1 MGAGEYLLD
10 MQVSPSCLGD
20 KLASRTGEVMIET
33 HGHKVSG
40 VYLGIEGDSVFPTV
54 LDKFD
59 EPHKDQSGRGM
70 VKAVHNL
77 GQGQGTNGTLVL
89 GSSSRNH
96 TLDLELEGIQG
107 TNYERMDPMVYKA
120 YYDNKLLGDV
130 TVDQGGVYSLVL
142 TRDPLTSEVKMLQHM
157 LTTPNI
163 VHMMW
168 LLPQIIIIT
177 VGEIM
182 FSITGI
188 EFAYSQAPESMKS
201 VVQALWLWT
210 TAFGNVIVILV
221 AESKG
226 FDDRA
231 SEFFMFACLM
241 LVDMALFIA
250 LAYRYKP
257 KEEGKRTE
265 DMNMNSMT
273 NNAYNHN

>member
-1 MGAGEYLLD
+1 MRFD
-10 MQVSPSCLGD
+10 TV
-20 KLASRTGEVMIET
+20 
-33 HGHKVSG
+33 
-40 VYLGIEGDSVFPTV
+40 VF
-54 LDKFD
+54 
-59 EPHKDQSGRGM
+59 R
-70 VKAVHNL
+70 
-77 GQGQGTNGTLVL
+77 
-89 GSSSRNH
+89 
-96 TLDLELEGIQG
+96 
-107 TNYERMDPMVYKA
+107 A

-142 TRDPLTSEVKMLQHM
+142 TRDPLTSEVRMLQHM

-210 TAFGNVIVILV
+210 TAFGNVIVIFV
-221 AESKG
+221 AEAGS
-226 FDDRA
+226 FDRA

-241 LVDMALFIA
+241 LVDMALFIL
-250 LAYRYKP
+250 LAYYYKP
-257 KEEGKRTE
+257 KEEVEKERRSR
-265 DMNMNSMT
+265 DINLNSLS
-273 NNAYNHN
+273 NSAYNPDQ

>member
-33 HGHKVSG
+33 HDHKVSG

-70 VKAVHNL
+70 VKAVYNL

-168 LLPQIIIIT
+168 LLPQI
-177 VGEIM
+177 M

-221 AESKG
+221 AEAG
-226 FDDRA
+226 TFDDRA

-241 LVDMALFIA
+241 LVDMALFIG

-257 KEEGKRTE
+257 REEQKQSN
-265 DMNMNSMT
+265 DMNMNT
-273 NNAYNHN
+273 LNNNNAFESEEN

>member
-1 MGAGEYLLD
+1 M
-10 MQVSPSCLGD
+10 
-20 KLASRTGEVMIET
+20 
-33 HGHKVSG
+33 
-40 VYLGIEGDSVFPTV
+40 
-54 LDKFD
+54 
-59 EPHKDQSGRGM
+59 
-70 VKAVHNL
+70 
-77 GQGQGTNGTLVL
+77 TL
-89 GSSSRNH
+89 SFFR
-96 TLDLELEGIQG
+96 
-107 TNYERMDPMVYKA
+107 A

-188 EFAYSQAPESMKS
+188 EFAYSQAPDSMKS

-210 TAFGNVIVILV
+210 TAFGNVIVIFV
-221 AESKG
+221 AAAG
-226 FDDRA
+226 TFDDRS

-250 LAYRYKP
+250 LAYRYF
-257 KEEGKRTE
+257 
-265 DMNMNSMT
+265 NYLNC
-273 NNAYNHN
+273 NFA